1 MPRNVRNFWIEG
13 RVDGRSSQIATGPIR
28 SDGGFSLSVLVID
41 GRIILDVEAN
51 QTLHVRTETIPNIT
65 YVEIRDKAKEL
76 ATTFGIDAAAAPKW
90 GG

>member
-1 MPRNVRNFWIEG
+1 MPKNKLTDAELQQLENSYTYHPPKDDQPAR
-13 RVDGRSSQIATGPIR
+13 
-28 SDGGFSLSVLVID
+28 
-41 GRIILDVEAN
+41 
-51 QTLHVRTETIPNIT
+51 

>member
-28 SDGGFSLSVLVID
+28 SDGGFSLSVLMRDDGGIVRALTLDGRVID

-65 YVEIRDKAKEL
+65 MRIETKR
-76 ATTFGIDAAAAPKW
+76 
-90 GG
+90 